1 MSLHFVQGYFKEQ
14 YVPTLEDYYTKDVNV
29 DGKMYKVEILDTAG
43 SELFE
48 TASDQYIAKGNCFLI
63 VYSIA
68 DKNSYN
74 VVKDL
79 REKIVEA
86 HGENVPIA
94 IAGNKCDLIEKRVI
108 TTAEGKAHTYNIG
121 FSGTPLHNNVIQCIK
136 IF

>member
-14 YVPTLEDYYTKDVNV
+14 YVPTLEDYYNKDVNV

-48 TASDQYIAKGNCFLI
+48 AASDQYISKGNAFLI

-68 DKNSYN
+68 DRNSFN

-79 REKIVEA
+79 RDKVIDA
-86 HGENVPIA
+86 HGENVPI
-94 IAGNKCDLIEKRVI
+94 IVAGNKCDLVENRTI
-108 TTAEGKAHTYNIG
+108 TTAEGIILVLN
-121 FSGTPLHNNVIQCIK
+121 P
-136 IF
+136 